1 MAAVGDLTDDDESG
15 NSSLTCTLE
24 VEEDVDDED
33 EVAEEIV
40 GRSLGAVIEV
50 GVVSPLA
57 FIVMSLGLF

>member
-1 MAAVGDLTDDDESG
+1 MAVVGDLTDDDESG